1 MAHQPNEFYP
11 IYLDS
16 LIINSCLH
24 FSLYNRTQD
33 GKYMLYRNAEQE
45 FTVRH
50 RETLLENDIRTLYID
65 ISDQRVYGQYIE
77 ENIATLVADPAM
89 PSHRKADLIYSV
101 SRGVLKDVFENPRSS
116 DLVQRTTNITGP
128 TVDYLLKGKE
138 SLQNLI
144 AIMSYDYY
152 TFTHCINVCVLSVAL
167 ANQLGLSRQEDL
179 NNLANGALLHDI
191 GKSEIPKEILNKP
204 GPLTADEFGIMK
216 QHVVFGEKI
225 ITENHKLD
233 GDSILA
239 VAQHHEKAN
248 GKGYPRGLAL
258 PDIHRN
264 GRIVSIVDCFDA
276 MTTNRS
282 YQAAMGAFEALQ
294 LMKGKLFESYDQ
306 ELLGTLIQL
315 LVKVK

>member
-1 MAHQPNEFYP
+1 MEHQPNEFYP

-24 FSLYNRTQD
+24 FNLYSRTQD
-33 GKYMLYRNAEQE
+33 GKYMLYRNADLE
-45 FTVRH
+45 FTARH
-50 RETLLENDIRTLYID
+50 RETLLENDIRTLYLD
-65 ISDQRVYGQYIE
+65 ISDQRGYGQYIE
-77 ENIATLVADPAM
+77 ENIGTLVADPAM

-101 SRGVLKDVFENPRSS
+101 SKGVLLDVFENPRSS
-116 DLVQRTTNITGP
+116 DLVQRTTKITGP
-128 TVDYLLKGKE
+128 TVEYLLKGKD

-152 TFTHCINVCVLSVAL
+152 TFTHSINVCVLSVAL
-167 ANQLGLSRQEDL
+167 ANQIGLNNQEDL

-191 GKSEIPKEILNKP
+191 GKSEIPKEILNKA
-204 GPLTADEFGIMK
+204 GPLTPDEFALMK

-225 ITENHKLD
+225 VAENHKLNA
-233 GDSILA
+233 DSVLA
-239 VAQHHEKAN
+239 LAQHHEKAN
-248 GKGYPRGLAL
+248 GKGYPRGLCL
-258 PDIHRN
+258 DETHLH

-276 MTTNRS
+276 MTTHRI
-282 YQAAMGAFEALQ
+282 YQPARGAFEALH
-294 LMKGKLFESYDQ
+294 LMKGKLYESYDQ